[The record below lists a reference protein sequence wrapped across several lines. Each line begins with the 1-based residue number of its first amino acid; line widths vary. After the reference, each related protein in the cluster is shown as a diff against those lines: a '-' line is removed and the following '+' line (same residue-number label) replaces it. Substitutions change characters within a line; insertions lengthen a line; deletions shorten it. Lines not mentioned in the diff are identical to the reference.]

1 MSGELCYRVLNAVTK
16 TDHYDVP
23 NIIIYQFLIFY
34 SNLSFNTEFL
44 LFQSTYIENKYS
56 DFSVLSQLLNT
67 KKRREIRVLLLKTL
81 RKVEMNFSPS
91 LLSRRNRVDEYCLV
105 FNKNVEQ
112 RSVKF
117 TFIRR
122 SIILHHDNELLFSFN
137 SLCVQA
143 FFLVSPFP
151 SSNYSSDLTFSLYFF
166 EELGSHSFC
175 FPRLTRSF
183 RFIYFSMLMRK
194 S

>member
-91 LLSRRNRVDEYCLV
+91 YSR
-105 FNKNVEQ
+105 
-112 RSVKF
+112 
-117 TFIRR
+117 
-122 SIILHHDNELLFSFN
+122 
-137 SLCVQA
+137 
-143 FFLVSPFP
+143 
-151 SSNYSSDLTFSLYFF
+151 
-166 EELGSHSFC
+166 EETDS
-175 FPRLTRSF
+175 R
-183 RFIYFSMLMRK
+183 
-194 S
+194 